1 MDYKC
6 VKYTFLSSLFPFFF
20 FLTQV
25 RATDEEKDFMSIGM
39 TMQFFYSG
47 NEITGY
53 RASNVS

>member
-1 MDYKC
+1 MCK
-6 VKYTFLSSLFPFFF
+6 VHVSIKLISFF